1 MTQDNTSISFRTE
14 VEGLILKYRLWL
26 EEDVLKGVLGV
37 YRENQ
42 RVPLISHL
50 SPEGVMT
57 VLQLRDDIQQRLN
70 VEFIE

>member
-1 MTQDNTSISFRTE
+1 MTRDNTSISFRTE
-14 VEGLILKYRLWL
+14 IEGLILKYRLWL
-26 EEDVLKGVLGV
+26 EAGILKGVLGV

-70 VEFIE
+70 VQFIE